1 MRGLD
6 CNGWL
11 RIWWWFRRS
20 ASAAQFRARWY
31 HCCHFILLSCCLS
44 FFLVFSCFFVI
55 SLPIC
60 LLFIVTLSFLVLFW
74 FAGFGSAAPPK
85 TYFLATVE
93 SVFATFSVIWCH
105 LFFMCLQFVCHVCA
119 IFCRFMPLLLLD
131 WLVFELSETKL
142 NDKKSHDEWQRP
154 NEKEMTKTWHLF
166 DNPQSVLARCSQ
178 QIVGQSHVYKWC
190 QHQPQCAHMQHDKTN
205 YQNMTKNTSRNKHLG
220 LISSV
225 CRPQCQP
232 GREQFFGHTENKV
245 ESKDISLALPRIW
258 PESHSGSTST
268 GFAVVRPLAHCS
280 IWKGIMLQG
289 WVHVMV
295 KSVSNRGW

>member
-44 FFLVFSCFFVI
+44 FFLVFSCF
-55 SLPIC
+55 
-60 LLFIVTLSFLVLFW
+60 LSFASNLFVVYSNLVIFGPFLVCRVW
-74 FAGFGSAAPPK
+74 VGGSAQNLLPCNCWVS
-85 TYFLATVE
+85 FCHV
-93 SVFATFSVIWCH
+93 SVIWCH

-119 IFCRFMPLLLLD
+119 IFCRFMPLLLLG
-131 WLVFELSETKL
+131 LVGFRIIGNQIKRQ
-142 NDKKSHDEWQRP
+142 KSHDEWQRP

-190 QHQPQCAHMQHDKTN
+190 QHQPTVCTHAAWQNQLPEYDKKHI
-205 YQNMTKNTSRNKHLG
+205 TKQTFRIDFPVFAG
-220 LISSV
+220 LSV
-225 CRPQCQP
+225 
-232 GREQFFGHTENKV
+232 
-245 ESKDISLALPRIW
+245 SLAESNSLGILRIKLNQR
-258 PESHSGSTST
+258 T
-268 GFAVVRPLAHCS
+268 
-280 IWKGIMLQG
+280 
-289 WVHVMV
+289 
-295 KSVSNRGW
+295 